1 MIRQPIV
8 SVLGHVDHGK
18 TTILD
23 AIRGTAVVSREAGA
37 ITQHIGATEVPLET
51 IIETCEPLSGES
63 DFEVPGLLFID
74 TPGHH
79 SFVTLRARGGALAD
93 IALLVVDINEGLMPQ
108 SLESLRILKM
118 HKTPFVIVANKIDLI
133 PGWRKVKNV
142 VFLEALE
149 KQPESAKKRLDELI
163 YDMVGKLYELGLPG
177 DRYDRVTDFTAN
189 VGIIPV
195 SAKHN
200 QGIPDVLLILVGLA
214 QKYLEE
220 GLKTEEGPGEGT
232 ILEVK
237 EERGLGPTADV
248 IIYKGT
254 LEKGD
259 TVILGS
265 RGEPIET
272 KVRAILKPKPLD
284 EIRDPEDKFL
294 SIDSVSAA
302 AGIKITAADLENAVA
317 GAPLIVAEENI
328 EETKRRVLDE
338 TSVELGTEEEGL
350 IIKADAI
357 GSLEALAFEL
367 KAADIPLKSGRVGDV
382 SRRDVIDAATIKD
395 PVKRTILAFNVDIL
409 PDAKEEVLKSEAHV
423 IQNKVVYKLL
433 EDYGV
438 WVEEKKRELEA
449 EKRMEINYPG
459 KVLLMP
465 DCIFRVSKPAIFGVR
480 VLAGRIRPKQQL
492 LREDGRILGKIKSVQ
507 EEKRSLKEARA
518 GSEVAIAID
527 GITFGRQVN
536 VGDVL
541 LVDLSESHAKAL
553 EKVELT
559 ADENE
564 ILEKVKEIKRAE
576 NPFWGM

>member
-51 IIETCEPLSGES
+51 IIEACEPLTGGDE
-63 DFEVPGLLFID
+63 FRVPGLLFID

-93 IALLVVDINEGLMPQ
+93 IALLVVDITEGFMPQ
-108 SLESLRILKM
+108 TLESIRILKM
-118 HKTPFVIVANKIDLI
+118 HKTPFVIVANKVDRI
-133 PGWRKVKNV
+133 PGWRRVKDV
-142 VFLEALE
+142 VFVEALE

-163 YDMVGKLYELGLPG
+163 YEMVGKLYDLGLPG

-195 SAKHN
+195 SAKYK
-200 QGIPDVLLILVGLA
+200 QGIPDVLLILIGLA
-214 QKYLEE
+214 QKYLEKSLE
-220 GLKTEEGPGEGT
+220 TEEGPGEGT

-237 EERGLGPTADV
+237 EEKGLGPTADV

-254 LEKGD
+254 LKKGD
-259 TVILGS
+259 TIILGS
-265 RGEPIET
+265 RGEPIAT
-272 KVRAILKPKPLD
+272 KVRALLKPKPLD

-294 SIDSVSAA
+294 SVDSVSAA
-302 AGIKITAADLENAVA
+302 AGIKITAANIENAVA
-317 GAPLIVAEENI
+317 GAPLIVAHEDI
-328 EETKRRVLDE
+328 EEVKKRVRDE
-338 TSVELGTEEEGL
+338 TSIEFETEEEGL

-357 GSLEALAFEL
+357 GSLEALAYEL
-367 KAADIPLKSGRVGDV
+367 RAAEIPLKSGRVGDV

-395 PVKRTILAFNVDIL
+395 PLKRTILAFNVDVL
-409 PDAKEEVLKSEAHV
+409 PDAKEEIIKSGAHV
-423 IQNKVVYKLL
+423 IQNRVVYKLL
-433 EDYGV
+433 DDYSA
-438 WVEEKKRELEA
+438 WKDEKKRELEA

-459 KVLLMP
+459 KVLLLP
-465 DCIFRVSKPAIFGVR
+465 DCCFRVSKPAIFGVR
-480 VLAGRIRPKQQL
+480 VLSGRIRPKQHL
-492 LREDGRILGKIKSVQ
+492 LREDGKVLGKIRSVQ
-507 EEKRSLKEARA
+507 EEQKSLKEATA
-518 GSEVAIAID
+518 GAEVAISV
-527 GITFGRQVN
+527 GGVTFGRQMN

-541 LVDLSESHAKAL
+541 YVDLPESHAKAL

-559 ADENE
+559 ADEIE
-564 ILEKVKEIKRAE
+564 VLEKVKEIKRVE
-576 NPFWGM
+576 DPFWGM

>member
-51 IIETCEPLSGES
+51 IIEACEPLTGGDE
-63 DFEVPGLLFID
+63 FRVPGLLFID

-93 IALLVVDINEGLMPQ
+93 IALLVVDVTEGFMPQ
-108 SLESLRILKM
+108 TLESIRILKM
-118 HKTPFVIVANKIDLI
+118 HKTPFVIVANKVDRI
-133 PGWRKVKNV
+133 PGWRRVKDV
-142 VFLEALE
+142 VFVEALE

-163 YDMVGKLYELGLPG
+163 YDMVGKLYDLGLPG

-195 SAKHN
+195 SAKYK
-200 QGIPDVLLILVGLA
+200 QGIPDVLLILIGLA
-214 QKYLEE
+214 QKYLEK
-220 GLKTEEGPGEGT
+220 GLETEEGPGEGT

-237 EERGLGPTADV
+237 EEKGLGPTADV

-259 TVILGS
+259 TIILGS
-265 RGEPIET
+265 RGEPIAT
-272 KVRAILKPKPLD
+272 KVRALLKPKPLD

-294 SIDSVSAA
+294 SVDSVSAA
-302 AGIKITAADLENAVA
+302 AGIKITAANIENAVA
-317 GAPLIVAEENI
+317 GAPLIVAHENI
-328 EETKRRVLDE
+328 EEVKKRVRDE
-338 TSVELGTEEEGL
+338 TSIELETEDEGL

-357 GSLEALAFEL
+357 GSLEALAYEL
-367 KAADIPLKSGRVGDV
+367 RAAEIPLKSGRVGDV

-395 PVKRTILAFNVDIL
+395 PLKRTILAFNVDVL
-409 PDAKEEVLKSEAHV
+409 PDAKEEIMKSGAHI
-423 IQNKVVYKLL
+423 IQNRVVYKLL
-433 EDYGV
+433 DDYSA
-438 WVEEKKRELEA
+438 WKDEKKRELEA

-459 KVLLMP
+459 KVLLLP
-465 DCIFRVSKPAIFGVR
+465 DCCFRVSKPAIFGVR
-480 VLAGRIRPKQQL
+480 VLSGRIRPKQRL
-492 LREDGRILGKIKSVQ
+492 LREDGKILGKIKSVQ
-507 EEKRSLKEARA
+507 EEQKSLKEARA
-518 GSEVAIAID
+518 GAEVAISVA
-527 GITFGRQVN
+527 GVTFGRQMN

-541 LVDLSESHAKAL
+541 YVDLPESHAKAL

-559 ADENE
+559 ADEIE
-564 ILEKVKEIKRAE
+564 VLEKVKEIKRME
-576 NPFWGM
+576 HPFWGM

>member
-51 IIETCEPLSGES
+51 IIETCEPLTGGDE
-63 DFEVPGLLFID
+63 FKVPGLLFID

-79 SFVTLRARGGALAD
+79 SFITLRARGGALAD
-93 IALLVVDINEGLMPQ
+93 IALLVVDVNEGFMPQ
-108 SLESLRILKM
+108 TLESIRILKM
-118 HKTPFVIVANKIDLI
+118 HKTPFVIVANKVDRI

-142 VFLEALE
+142 VFIEALD
-149 KQPESAKKRLDELI
+149 KQPDSAVARLDELI

-195 SAKHN
+195 SAKFQ
-200 QGIPDVLLILVGLA
+200 QGIPDVLLILIGLA

-220 GLKTEEGPGEGT
+220 GLETEEGPGEGT

-237 EERGLGPTADV
+237 EEKGLGPTADV

-259 TVILGS
+259 TIVLGS

-272 KVRAILKPKPLD
+272 KVRALLKPKPLD

-294 SIDSVSAA
+294 AVDSVSAA
-302 AGIKITAADLENAVA
+302 AGIKITAADIENAVA
-317 GAPLIVAEENI
+317 GAPVIVVHEDI
-328 EETKRRVLDE
+328 EEIKKRVRDE
-338 TSVELGTEEEGL
+338 TAINLGTEEEGL

-357 GSLEALAFEL
+357 GSLEALAYEL
-367 KAADIPLKSGRVGDV
+367 RAAEIPLKSGRVGDV

-395 PVKRTILAFNVDIL
+395 PLKRTILAFNVDVH
-409 PDAKEEVLKSEAHV
+409 PDAKEEILKSEANV
-423 IQNKVVYKLL
+423 IQNNVVYKLL
-433 EDYGV
+433 EDYSA
-438 WVEEKKRELEA
+438 WKEEKKRELET

-459 KVLLMP
+459 KVLLLP
-465 DCIFRVSKPAIFGVR
+465 DCCFRVSKPAIFGVR
-480 VLAGRIRPKQQL
+480 VLSGRIRPKQQL
-492 LREDGRILGKIKSVQ
+492 LRENGKVLGKIKSVQ
-507 EEKRSLKEARA
+507 EDQKSLKEARVGA
-518 GSEVAIAID
+518 EVAIAID
-527 GITFGRQVN
+527 GITFGRQLDF
-536 VGDVL
+536 GDVL
-541 LVDLSESHAKAL
+541 YVDLPESHAKAL

-559 ADENE
+559 ADEIE
-564 ILEKVKEIKRAE
+564 VLEKVKEIKRLE

>member
-51 IIETCEPLSGES
+51 IIEACEPLTGGDE
-63 DFEVPGLLFID
+63 FRVPGLLFID

-93 IALLVVDINEGLMPQ
+93 IALLVVDVTEGFMPQ
-108 SLESLRILKM
+108 TLESIRILKM
-118 HKTPFVIVANKIDLI
+118 HKTPFVIVANKVDRI
-133 PGWRKVKNV
+133 PGWRRVKDV
-142 VFLEALE
+142 VFVEALE

-163 YDMVGKLYELGLPG
+163 YEMVGKLYDLGLPG

-195 SAKHN
+195 SAKYK
-200 QGIPDVLLILVGLA
+200 QGIPDVLLILIGLA
-214 QKYLEE
+214 QKYLEK
-220 GLKTEEGPGEGT
+220 GLETEEGPGEGT

-237 EERGLGPTADV
+237 EEKGLGPTADV

-259 TVILGS
+259 TIILGS
-265 RGEPIET
+265 RGEPIMT
-272 KVRAILKPKPLD
+272 KVRALLKPKPLD

-294 SIDSVSAA
+294 SVDSVSAA
-302 AGIKITAADLENAVA
+302 AGIKITAANIENAVA
-317 GAPLIVAEENI
+317 GAPLIVAHENI
-328 EETKRRVLDE
+328 EEVKKRIRDE
-338 TSVELGTEEEGL
+338 TSIDLETEDDGL

-357 GSLEALAFEL
+357 GSLEALAYEL
-367 KAADIPLKSGRVGDV
+367 RAAEIPLKSGRVGDV

-395 PVKRTILAFNVDIL
+395 PLKRTILAFNVDVL
-409 PDAKEEVLKSEAHV
+409 PDAKEEIMKSGAHV
-423 IQNKVVYKLL
+423 IQNRVVYKLL
-433 EDYGV
+433 DDYSA
-438 WVEEKKRELEA
+438 WKDEKKRELEA

-459 KVLLMP
+459 KVLLLP
-465 DCIFRVSKPAIFGVR
+465 DCCFRVSKPAIFGVR
-480 VLAGRIRPKQQL
+480 VLSGRIRPKQQL
-492 LREDGRILGKIKSVQ
+492 LREDGEILGKIRSVQ
-507 EEKRSLKEARA
+507 EEQKSLKEARA
-518 GSEVAIAID
+518 GAEVAISVA
-527 GITFGRQVN
+527 GVTFGRQMN

-541 LVDLSESHAKAL
+541 YVDLPESHAKAL

-559 ADENE
+559 ADEIE
-564 ILEKVKEIKRAE
+564 VLEKVKEIKRME
-576 NPFWGM
+576 HPFWGM

>member
-51 IIETCEPLSGES
+51 IIETCKPLTGGDE
-63 DFEVPGLLFID
+63 FRVPGLLFID

-93 IALLVVDINEGLMPQ
+93 IALLVVDVIEGFMPQ
-108 SLESLRILKM
+108 TLESIRILKM
-118 HKTPFVIVANKIDLI
+118 HKTPFVIVANKIDRI

-142 VFLEALE
+142 VFVEALE

-163 YDMVGKLYELGLPG
+163 YDMVGKLYDLGLPG

-189 VGIIPV
+189 VGIVPV
-195 SAKHN
+195 SAKYK
-200 QGIPDVLLILVGLA
+200 QGIPDVLLILIGLA
-214 QKYLEE
+214 QKYLEK
-220 GLKTEEGPGEGT
+220 GLETEEGPGEGT

-237 EERGLGPTADV
+237 EEKGLGPTADV

-259 TVILGS
+259 TIILGS
-265 RGEPIET
+265 RGEPITT
-272 KVRAILKPKPLD
+272 KVRALLKPKPLD

-294 SIDSVSAA
+294 SVDSVSAA
-302 AGIKITAADLENAVA
+302 AGIKITAADIEKAVA
-317 GAPLIVAEENI
+317 GAPLIVARKDI
-328 EETKRRVLDE
+328 EEIKKRVRDE
-338 TSVELGTEEEGL
+338 TSIELATEEDGL

-357 GSLEALAFEL
+357 GSLEALAYEL
-367 KAADIPLKSGRVGDV
+367 KAAEIPLKSGRVGDV
-382 SRRDVIDAATIKD
+382 SRRDVIEAATIKD
-395 PVKRTILAFNVDIL
+395 PLKRAILAFNVDVL
-409 PDAKEEVLKSEAHV
+409 SDAKEEIMKSGAHV
-423 IQNKVVYKLL
+423 IQNSVVYRLL
-433 EDYGV
+433 DDYSA
-438 WVEEKKRELEA
+438 WKDEKKRELEA

-459 KVLLMP
+459 KMLLLP
-465 DCIFRVSKPAIFGVR
+465 DCCFRVSKPAIFGVR
-480 VLAGRIRPKQQL
+480 VLSGRIRPKQQL
-492 LREDGRILGKIKSVQ
+492 LREDGKILGKIKSVQ
-507 EEKRSLKEARA
+507 VEQKSLKEATA
-518 GSEVAIAID
+518 GAEVAISV
-527 GITFGRQVN
+527 GGVTFGRQMN
-536 VGDVL
+536 VGDIL
-541 LVDLSESHAKAL
+541 YVDLPESHAKAL

-559 ADENE
+559 ADEIE
-564 ILEKVKEIKRAE
+564 VLEKVKEIKRME

>member
-51 IIETCEPLSGES
+51 IIETCKPLTGGDE
-63 DFEVPGLLFID
+63 FRVPGLLFID

-93 IALLVVDINEGLMPQ
+93 IALLVVDVIEGFMPQ
-108 SLESLRILKM
+108 TLESIRILKM
-118 HKTPFVIVANKIDLI
+118 HKTPFVIVANKIDRI

-142 VFLEALE
+142 VFVEALE

-163 YDMVGKLYELGLPG
+163 YDMVGKLYDLGLPG

-189 VGIIPV
+189 VGIVPV
-195 SAKHN
+195 SAKYK
-200 QGIPDVLLILVGLA
+200 QGIPDVLLILIGLA
-214 QKYLEE
+214 QKYLEK
-220 GLKTEEGPGEGT
+220 GLETEEGPGEGT

-237 EERGLGPTADV
+237 EEKGLGPTADV

-259 TVILGS
+259 TIILGS
-265 RGEPIET
+265 RGEPITT
-272 KVRAILKPKPLD
+272 KVRALLKPKPLD

-294 SIDSVSAA
+294 SVDSVSAA
-302 AGIKITAADLENAVA
+302 AGIKITAADIEKAVA
-317 GAPLIVAEENI
+317 GAPLIVARKDI
-328 EETKRRVLDE
+328 EEIKKRVRDE
-338 TSVELGTEEEGL
+338 TSIELATEEDGL

-357 GSLEALAFEL
+357 GSLEALAYEL
-367 KAADIPLKSGRVGDV
+367 KAAEIPLKSGRVGDV
-382 SRRDVIDAATIKD
+382 SRRDVIEAATIKD
-395 PVKRTILAFNVDIL
+395 PLKRAILAFNVDVL
-409 PDAKEEVLKSEAHV
+409 SDAKEEIMKSGAHV
-423 IQNKVVYKLL
+423 IQNSVVYRLL
-433 EDYGV
+433 DDYSA
-438 WVEEKKRELEA
+438 WKDEKKRELEA

-459 KVLLMP
+459 KMLLLP
-465 DCIFRVSKPAIFGVR
+465 DCCFRVSKPAIFGVR
-480 VLAGRIRPKQQL
+480 VLSGRIRPKQQL
-492 LREDGRILGKIKSVQ
+492 LREDGKILGKIKSVQ
-507 EEKRSLKEARA
+507 VEQKSLKEATA
-518 GSEVAIAID
+518 GAEVAIAV
-527 GITFGRQVN
+527 GGVTFGRQMN
-536 VGDVL
+536 VGDIL
-541 LVDLSESHAKAL
+541 YVDLPESHAKAL

-559 ADENE
+559 ADEIE
-564 ILEKVKEIKRAE
+564 VLEKVKEIKRME

>member
-51 IIETCEPLSGES
+51 IIETCEPLAG
-63 DFEVPGLLFID
+63 DTDYKVPGLLFID

-93 IALLVVDINEGLMPQ
+93 IALLVVDVTEGFMPQ
-108 SLESLRILKM
+108 TLESIRILKM
-118 HKTPFVIVANKIDLI
+118 HKTPFIVVANKVDRI
-133 PGWRKVKNV
+133 PGWRRVKNV
-142 VFLEALE
+142 VFIEALE
-149 KQPESAKKRLDELI
+149 SQPESAKKRLDELI

-195 SAKHN
+195 SAKYQ

-214 QKYLEE
+214 QRYLEE
-220 GLKTEEGPGEGT
+220 GLETEEGPGEGT

-237 EERGLGPTADV
+237 EEKGLGPTADV

-259 TVILGS
+259 TVVLGS

-272 KVRAILKPKPLD
+272 KVRALLKPKPLD

-294 SIDSVSAA
+294 AIDSVSAA
-302 AGIKITAADLENAVA
+302 SGVKITAANIENAVA
-317 GAPLIVAEENI
+317 GAPLIVVDKNI
-328 EETKRRVLDE
+328 DEVKNRVLEE
-338 TSVELGTEEEGL
+338 TSVELGTEEDGL

-357 GSLEALAFEL
+357 GSLEALAYEL
-367 KAADIPLKSGRVGDV
+367 KAAEIPLKSGRVGDV
-382 SRRDVIDAATIKD
+382 SRRDVVDAATIKD
-395 PVKRTILAFNVDIL
+395 PVKRAVLAFNVDIL
-409 PDAKEEVLKSEAHV
+409 PDAKEEILKSDAHV

-433 EDYGV
+433 EDYSV
-438 WVEEKKRELEA
+438 WRDERKRELEA

-459 KVLLMP
+459 KVLLLP
-465 DCIFRVSKPAIFGVR
+465 DCCFRVSKPAIFGVR

-492 LREDGRILGKIKSVQ
+492 LKDDGRVLGKIKSVQ
-507 EEKRSLKEARA
+507 EDQQSLKEARVGA
-518 GSEVAIAID
+518 EVAIAIS

-541 LVDLSESHAKAL
+541 YVDLPESHAKAL
-553 EKVELT
+553 DKVELT
-559 ADENE
+559 ADEIE
-564 ILEKVKEIKRAE
+564 VLEKVKEIKRLE
-576 NPFWGM
+576 SPFWGM

>member
-51 IIETCEPLSGES
+51 IIEACEPLTGGDE
-63 DFEVPGLLFID
+63 FRVPGLLFID

-93 IALLVVDINEGLMPQ
+93 IALLVVDVTEGFMPQ
-108 SLESLRILKM
+108 TLESIRILKM
-118 HKTPFVIVANKIDLI
+118 HKTPFVIVANKVDRI
-133 PGWRKVKNV
+133 PGWRRVKDV
-142 VFLEALE
+142 VFVEALE

-163 YDMVGKLYELGLPG
+163 YDMVGKLYDLGLPG

-195 SAKHN
+195 SAKYK
-200 QGIPDVLLILVGLA
+200 QGIPDVLLILIGLA
-214 QKYLEE
+214 QKYLEK
-220 GLKTEEGPGEGT
+220 GLETEEGPGEGT

-237 EERGLGPTADV
+237 EEKGLGPTADV

-259 TVILGS
+259 TIILGS
-265 RGEPIET
+265 RGEPIAT
-272 KVRAILKPKPLD
+272 KVRALLKPKPLD

-294 SIDSVSAA
+294 SVDSVSAA
-302 AGIKITAADLENAVA
+302 AGIKITAANIENAVA
-317 GAPLIVAEENI
+317 GAPLIVAHENI
-328 EETKRRVLDE
+328 EEVKKRVRDE
-338 TSVELGTEEEGL
+338 TSIELETEDEGL

-357 GSLEALAFEL
+357 GSLEALAYEL
-367 KAADIPLKSGRVGDV
+367 RAAEIPLKSGRVGDV

-395 PVKRTILAFNVDIL
+395 PLKRTILAFNVDVL
-409 PDAKEEVLKSEAHV
+409 PDAKEEIMKSGAHI
-423 IQNKVVYKLL
+423 IQNRVVYKLL
-433 EDYGV
+433 DDYSA
-438 WVEEKKRELEA
+438 WKDEKKRELEA

-459 KVLLMP
+459 KVLLLP
-465 DCIFRVSKPAIFGVR
+465 DCCFRVSKPAIFGVR
-480 VLAGRIRPKQQL
+480 VLSGRIRPKQRL
-492 LREDGRILGKIKSVQ
+492 LREDGKILGKIRSVQ
-507 EEKRSLKEARA
+507 EEQKSLKEARA
-518 GSEVAIAID
+518 GAEVAISVA
-527 GITFGRQVN
+527 GVTFGRQMN

-541 LVDLSESHAKAL
+541 YVDLPESHAKAL

-559 ADENE
+559 SDEIE
-564 ILEKVKEIKRAE
+564 VLEKVKEIKRME
-576 NPFWGM
+576 HPFWGM